1 MISTLEVLYAKAGIC
16 RSGNKGNKTE
26 NPAISILDIETTTHK
41 TWAFL
46 WGGPK
51 TTLRRNWDDST
62 LDKGDMVLKIHL
74 PGCRTGQVIMVI
86 MESWGTYFRDEASQ
100 CHSGL
105 GGQLT
110 DLQNNSQS

>member
-1 MISTLEVLYAKAGIC
+1 
-16 RSGNKGNKTE
+16 
-26 NPAISILDIETTTHK
+26 
-41 TWAFL
+41 
-46 WGGPK
+46 
-51 TTLRRNWDDST
+51 
-62 LDKGDMVLKIHL
+62 MVLKIHL